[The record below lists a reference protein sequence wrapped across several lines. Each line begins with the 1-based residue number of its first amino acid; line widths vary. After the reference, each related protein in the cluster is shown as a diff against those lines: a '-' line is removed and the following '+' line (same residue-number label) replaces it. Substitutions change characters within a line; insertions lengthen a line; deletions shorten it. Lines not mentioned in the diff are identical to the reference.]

1 MKYYRS
7 NRGFIFLTLFFA
19 ALIVSCQKDLI
30 QQDEQPV
37 SSANGDAVLASEAP
51 SSQARTLSA
60 NCFQCHG
67 TNGHAGELKIA
78 SMSAASIIN
87 KFNAYKQKAANA
99 DIMYLHAQSY
109 STDEIALIADFFSQ
123 Q

>member
-7 NRGFIFLTLFFA
+7 NRGFIFLTLFSA

-30 QQDEQPV
+30 QRDEQPESRAIV
-37 SSANGDAVLASEAP
+37 GSVLDPEVT
-51 SSQARTLSA
+51 SSQARVLAA

-78 SMSAASIIN
+78 SMSAASMIN
-87 KFNAYKQKAANA
+87 KFNEYKQKAANA

-109 STDEIALIADFFSQ
+109 STAEIALIADFFSQ